1 MLLDECYL
9 FFEEYLQEKKSL
21 LSIYQISEY
30 QFSRVLIGS
39 RNSEYPW
46 LFTLLRSEPRWQSFE
61 ESLRGDKL
69 VNILSEEL
77 KK

>member
-1 MLLDECYL
+1 MNVIYFLESIYKK
-9 FFEEYLQEKKSL
+9 KKSL
-21 LSIYQISEY
+21 FSIYQISEN

-61 ESLRGDKL
+61 ESLPGDKL